1 MKDNFLKDND
11 TTVNQVTARIEFF
24 FKGKKF
30 TPSAQLNIDKLLQ
43 TTDKLPALHDLLAKE
58 NGIDCY
64 SYEYEVM
71 LLENIKYEDPQGIIS
86 NFIDNGELDIQAF
99 ESKWKELKI
108 WNSLQ
113 KIAQKHLNIEVLEQ
127 QHGLKEALF
136 EAYQLGHNSR

>member
-11 TTVNQVTARIEFF
+11 ATVNQVTARIEFF
-24 FKGKKF
+24 FKGEKF

-43 TTDKLPALHDLLAKE
+43 TTDKLPVIHDFLAKE

-113 KIAQKHLNIEVLEQ
+113 KIAQNHLNIEVLEQ
-127 QHGLKEALF
+127 QHGLKEALL